1 MQTCWIFDVDGVI
14 TDPVEK
20 KVIEPELF
28 NEISKR
34 LSSHDVV
41 ALNTGRSLSW
51 MIDRVISPLE
61 NYVADKSYFSNFIGV
76 GEKGGAW
83 VVYEDENWKNNID
96 LNISVPKELQD
107 EIKNMITKNF
117 SDSMFYDESKLTMI
131 STEMLDGYNNDL
143 YLQKQKEIVG
153 QMRKALEKY
162 KNLDLKID
170 PTQIAT
176 DIQNSRTGKHL
187 GAKRIENW
195 LEQNGIK
202 PEKIFM
208 FGDSQ
213 SYTEMVEELQE
224 RYPAEFVFVND
235 PSKLDTGKIKCK
247 ISYAS
252 KKFSR
257 GTLEFLKAT
266 D

>member
-1 MQTCWIFDVDGVI
+1 MQACWIFDIDGVI
-14 TDPVEK
+14 TDPVQK
-20 KVIEPELF
+20 KVIEPEIF

-34 LSSHDVV
+34 LLRGDIV
-41 ALNTGRSLSW
+41 AFNTGRSISW
-51 MIDRVISPLE
+51 MKERVLSPLE
-61 NYVADKSYFSNFIGV
+61 TYIEDKSCFSNFIGV

-83 VVYEDENWKNNID
+83 TVYEGENWKDSVD
-96 LNISVPKELQD
+96 LNISVPKELQN
-107 EIKNMITKNF
+107 EIRNMITNDF

-131 STEMLDGYNNDL
+131 STEMLDGYDNNL
-143 YLQKQKEIVG
+143 YLQKQKEIAR
-153 QMRKALEKY
+153 QMLEVLERY

-195 LEQNGIK
+195 LVQNGIN

-213 SYTEMVEELQE
+213 SDTEMVEELQK
-224 RYPAEFVFVND
+224 RYLTEFVFVND
-235 PSKLDTGKIKCK
+235 QSKLDAGKIKCK
-247 ISYAS
+247 TSYT
-252 KKFSR
+252 KEKFSR
-257 GTLEFLKAT
+257 GTLEFLKSSN
-266 D
+266 